1 MNDIPVNTKCVQE
14 EFNISKELYVI
25 LDELRG
31 TSNNLSD
38 VLAKIEC
45 PLPCDCVEAENISD
59 IKTILRAIRQSAIS
73 NNNMSREINSLL

>member
-1 MNDIPVNTKCVQE
+1 MNEVKCVQD
-14 EFNISKELYVI
+14 EFNITKELYVI

-45 PLPCDCVEAENISD
+45 PPPCECVEAENISD
-59 IKTILRAIRQSAIS
+59 IKTIMRAIRRSAVS

>member
-1 MNDIPVNTKCVQE
+1 MNDIPVNTKCVQG
-14 EFNISKELYVI
+14 EFNITKELYVI

-45 PLPCDCVEAENISD
+45 PPCDCVEAENISD